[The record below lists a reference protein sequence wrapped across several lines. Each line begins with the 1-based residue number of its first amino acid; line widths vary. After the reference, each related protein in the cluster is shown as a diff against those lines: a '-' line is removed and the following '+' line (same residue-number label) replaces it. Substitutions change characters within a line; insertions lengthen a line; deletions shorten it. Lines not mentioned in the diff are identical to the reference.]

1 MKTKLLYVVASNND
15 DVYVEQAHISIF
27 SAKYYMP
34 DCHVT
39 LLVDDTTDKNM
50 DENRRKI
57 LKNVDEYIVITL
69 PEKKSAHVRSRLLK
83 CGAREY
89 VKGDF
94 LYIDADTII
103 AKPLYEIDMV
113 TASVAAT
120 RDSHCEFSQNPYRKM
135 DVEFG
140 NTLGFPLENE
150 STFFNGG
157 VLYAKDDEIAH
168 RFYKMW
174 LEEWKIGKDKGVK
187 MDQPALA
194 KTNYQMGHVVKQIDD
209 TWNCEFLHGMRYM
222 KDAKIVHYL
231 TTNIK
236 RDDVEPYILKSAA
249 AYDLLKEDLDNVTD
263 DFYVGVIKDPF
274 TGINSLTTITAG
286 KETLFRRTWLYG
298 RLFEWFVNGKKFERF
313 QSILFFVSNI
323 KNKLLFRR

>member
-1 MKTKLLYVVASNND
+1 MKTKLLYVVASDNND
-15 DVYVEQAHISIF
+15 VYLEQAHISIF

-34 DCHVT
+34 DCFIT
-39 LLVDDTTDKNM
+39 LLVDDTTDRNM
-50 DENRRKI
+50 DEHRRKI
-57 LKNVDEYIVITL
+57 LKNVDEYLVTPL
-69 PEKKSAHVRSRLLK
+69 PEETSAHVRSRLLK

-103 AKPLYEIDMV
+103 TKPLYEIDMV

-135 DVEFG
+135 DIGFG

-150 STFFNGG
+150 STIFNGG
-157 VLYAKDDEIAH
+157 VLYAKDDETAH

-194 KTNYQMGHVVKQIDD
+194 KTNYQLGHIIKQIDD

-231 TTNIK
+231 TTNFK
-236 RDDVEPYILKSAA
+236 RDDVEPFILKQ
-249 AYDLLKEDLDNVTD
+249 LLHMTC
-263 DFYVGVIKDPF
+263 
-274 TGINSLTTITAG
+274 
-286 KETLFRRTWLYG
+286 
-298 RLFEWFVNGKKFERF
+298 
-313 QSILFFVSNI
+313 
-323 KNKLLFRR
+323 

>member
-1 MKTKLLYVVASNND
+1 MKTKLLYVLVSNNN
-15 DVYVEQAHISIF
+15 DVYLEQAHISIF

-57 LKNVDEYIVITL
+57 LKNIDEYIVISL
-69 PEKKSAHVRSRLLK
+69 PDETSAHVRSRLLK

-94 LYIDADTII
+94 LYIDTDTII
-103 AKPLYEIDMV
+103 ARPLYDIDLV

-120 RDSHCEFSQNPYRKM
+120 RDSHCDFSQNPYRKM
-135 DVEFG
+135 DIEFG
-140 NTLGFPLENE
+140 NTIGFPLENE
-150 STFFNGG
+150 SMFFNGG
-157 VLYAKDDEIAH
+157 VLYAKDDETAH

-174 LEEWKIGKDKGVK
+174 LEEWIESKNKGVLK
-187 MDQPALA
+187 DQPALA
-194 KTNYQMGHVVKQIDD
+194 KSNYQLGHIIKQIDD

-231 TTNIK
+231 TTNSK
-236 RDDVEPYILKSAA
+236 NDDIQPFILKSDY
-249 AYDLLKEDLDNVTD
+249 AYNLLKEDLDNIAD
-263 DFYVGVIKDPF
+263 DFYMSLIKDPF
-274 TGINSLTTITAG
+274 TGINNLTTIISG
-286 KETLFRRTWLYG
+286 KEVYFRRTWLYN
-298 RLFEWFVNGKKFERF
+298 RMFEWFISGKKFKRI
-313 QSILFFVSNI
+313 QSVLLFISNI
-323 KNKLLFRR
+323 KTKLFFWR